1 MRALFAGVCAIAI
14 AVGAAPANAQQPS
27 GGWDGTNPFQCTLQN
42 VGYGTDFPQPDA
54 DPFCV
59 EFDKRRQNVTEL
71 GVVEFLAQ
79 EPARVAAASPKCFYF
94 QTDHWRGSLVQDNAA
109 TETYGYDGSYF
120 FDKARGAGGVA
131 VRNFRVA
138 GQQGD
143 PTAVPGFPAAYRPYF
158 GEGKGGFQYAGGG
171 IEVEPRCV
179 ELAKRKRVYRPPNTK
194 QRCRLAGGRVG
205 RGIGGI
211 RLKQRRASV
220 RSDLGAPTSETRFA
234 VRYCLDGGG
243 TLWGGFLGTSPRRR
257 AVIVKTDNPAF
268 SYRGIAP
275 EESARSARRAMRRER
290 VRRRR
295 DGSRLLISRGKTR
308 TLRGGRPPGA
318 SDLDRGGA
326 AACIPPDT
334 GARSQAGTL
343 ISQNAG

>member
-1 MRALFAGVCAIAI
+1 MGF
-14 AVGAAPANAQQPS
+14 
-27 GGWDGTNPFQCTLQN
+27 
-42 VGYGTDFPQPDA
+42 GTDFPQPDA

-94 QTDHWRGSLVQDNAA
+94 QTDHWRGSVVQDNAA

-131 VRNFRVA
+131 VQNFRVA

-143 PTAVPGFPAAYRPYF
+143 PTAVPGFPADYRPYF
-158 GEGKGGFQYAGGG
+158 GKGKGGFQYAGGG

-179 ELAKRKRVYRPPNTK
+179 ELAKRKRVYRPPNAK

-220 RSDLGAPTSETRFA
+220 RSDLGAPTSETP
-234 VRYCLDGGG
+234 V
-243 TLWGGFLGTSPRRR
+243 RR
-257 AVIVKTDNPAF
+257 ALLP
-268 SYRGIAP
+268 GW
-275 EESARSARRAMRRER
+275 RRHAVGR
-290 VRRRR
+290 VPRHQ
-295 DGSRLLISRGKTR
+295 
-308 TLRGGRPPGA
+308 P
-318 SDLDRGGA
+318 A
-326 AACIPPDT
+326 AACRDREDRPSRLQLPRHRRRGERALGEARHAPRA
-334 GARSQAGTL
+334 GAPAPRRQPAADLPWQDPHAAWWAPGGG
-343 ISQNAG
+343 A